1 MNHKT
6 DAQAPPVELK
16 APGQLL
22 MHQPTRAGTAKTAAQ
37 ATLLQEDTYAVARDA
52 LVMEKRRLEGIARA
66 LGLSRKTSA
75 ELVSAYF
82 SNPPAVKP

>member
-1 MNHKT
+1 M
-6 DAQAPPVELK
+6 ELK

-22 MHQPTRAGTAKTAAQ
+22 MHQPTKAGTAKQAAQ
-37 ATLLQEDTYAVARDA
+37 ATLLQQSTAGAARDA

-75 ELVSAYF
+75 ELVRAYF
-82 SNPPAVKP
+82 TNTPAVKP

>member
-1 MNHKT
+1 MNNKT
-6 DAQAPPVELK
+6 EAQAPAAQLH

-22 MHQPTRAGTAKTAAQ
+22 MHQAGAAKQAAQ
-37 ATLLQEDTYAVARDA
+37 ATLLQQDTYAAARDA

-66 LGLSRKTSA
+66 LGLSRKTAA

-82 SNPPAVKP
+82 TNTPAAKP